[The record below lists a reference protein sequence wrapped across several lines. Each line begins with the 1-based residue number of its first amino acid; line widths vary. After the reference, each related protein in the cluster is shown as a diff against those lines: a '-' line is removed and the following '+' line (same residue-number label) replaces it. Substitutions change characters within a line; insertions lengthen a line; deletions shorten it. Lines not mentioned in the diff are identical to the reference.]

1 MPLHNGNGYDE
12 SALIARAVE
21 GDHDAFTIIMKR
33 YKDRVFN
40 TALRLLGNYAIAE
53 ELTQDV
59 FITVFRKLHTF
70 KGEAKFSTWLYRI
83 TVNHSKNRIGYLAR
97 RAHYRR
103 DELMEYT
110 QGDESISLIPR
121 TERPDDYTG
130 DREMMAHLMDRL
142 TALKKKDR
150 EIIILKDFEELSYEE
165 IASVLNIQLGTVKS
179 RLSRARRQLKEA
191 MKEILETDSD

>member
-12 SALIARAVE
+12 SALIAKAVE

-40 TALRLLGNYAIAE
+40 TALRFLGNYAIAE

-83 TVNHSKNRIGYLAR
+83 TVNHAKNRIGYLAR

-110 QGDESISLIPR
+110 QGDEAISLIPR
-121 TERPDDYTG
+121 TERPDDRVG

-142 TALKKKDR
+142 GELKRKDR

-165 IASVLNIQLGTVKS
+165 IASVLYIQLGTVKS

-191 MKEILETDSD
+191 MKDVLEGDSD